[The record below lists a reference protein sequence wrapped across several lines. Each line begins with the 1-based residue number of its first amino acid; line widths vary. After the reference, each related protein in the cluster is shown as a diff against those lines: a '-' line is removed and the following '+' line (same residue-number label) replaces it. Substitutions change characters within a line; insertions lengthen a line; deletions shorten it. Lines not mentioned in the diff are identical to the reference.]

1 MNVSVHLHTI
11 LQRQTPE
18 GLVRQLE
25 LSVPPQS
32 NISDLLTKL
41 EIDFPLDSLLLVV
54 NGRLVEEGHV
64 LQEGDKVNLM
74 PAISGGA
81 SPAAGRLCDPLPK
94 HWGKWEFRQ
103 V

>member
-1 MNVSVHLHTI
+1 M
-11 LQRQTPE
+11 
-18 GLVRQLE
+18 RQLE

-32 NISDLLTKL
+32 NISDLLTQL

-54 NGRLVEEGHV
+54 NGRLVEPDHI
-64 LQEGDKVNLM
+64 LAEGDKVNLM

-81 SPAAGRLCDPLPK
+81 SPAAGHLCDPLPE
-94 HWGKWEFRQ
+94 HWGKWKFRH